1 MTFVKTDAQTVLKYA
16 MEVPAVNYVLLYS
29 RLFVKKGGV
38 LEDFFFKYQIPFRGW
53 GAQWA
58 PRCSMVNLTL
68 NLFASFAKS
77 LITSL
82 VSEVHVGFRT
92 LGPSNRKSFVDQYS
106 LWNF

>member
-68 NLFASFAKS
+68 NLSFTKS

-82 VSEVHVGFRT
+82 VSELHVEFRT
-92 LGPSNRKSFVDQYS
+92 LGPNNMNSLSNQFR
-106 LWNF
+106 L